1 MPECKKRGIADLAT
15 KRDKALL
22 ALQELDSTL
31 DRMKLDLENMPEKQE
46 LIQIEEDLVEN
57 KASLATAEKSLTA
70 IEHVQK
76 KREDESKRLEDKIK
90 NEENKLY
97 AGTIG
102 NPKELMA
109 LQEEIK
115 ILSDEKDTVDTEYLI
130 GLDELAEAL
139 AAETEIKNRIDGHE
153 HRSRELSDNIATKTK
168 ELETGIAAT
177 EEKKIEP
184 LKEIDELTLRIY
196 EQMRV
201 KGHGTAVATAAD
213 GVCNGCH
220 LENSE
225 DSGHGEIN
233 GPVRRCEYCHRILIT
248 K

>member
-1 MPECKKRGIADLAT
+1 LAT

-22 ALQELDSTL
+22 ALQELDSSL
-31 DRMKLDLENMPEKQE
+31 DRLKLDLENMPEKQE
-46 LIQIEEDLVEN
+46 LNQVEEDLEDSRM
-57 KASLATAEKSLTA
+57 SLTTAEELLTA

-76 KREDESKRLEDKIK
+76 KREDESKRLDDKIK
-90 NEENKLY
+90 NEERKLY
-97 AGTIG
+97 AGTIN
-102 NPKELMA
+102 NPKELMS

-115 ILSDEKDTVDTEYLI
+115 VLSEEKDTFDTEYLI
-130 GLDELAEAL
+130 GLDELAKAL
-139 AAETEIKNRIDGHE
+139 AEETEIKNRLDDQTT
-153 HRSRELSDNIATKTK
+153 RARDLSDNIESKTK
-168 ELETGIAAT
+168 ELETSIAEA
-177 EEKKIEP
+177 EEKRDAP
-184 LKEIDELTLRIY
+184 LKEIDELTLRAY

-213 GVCNGCH
+213 AVCSGCH

-248 K
+248 T